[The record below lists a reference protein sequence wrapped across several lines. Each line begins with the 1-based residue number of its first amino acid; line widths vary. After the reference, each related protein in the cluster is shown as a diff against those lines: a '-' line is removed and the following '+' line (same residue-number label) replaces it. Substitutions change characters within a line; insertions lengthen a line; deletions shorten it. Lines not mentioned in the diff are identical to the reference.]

1 MQPDVPILTPELGI
15 NVNDRHQ
22 AFTDQILSGAKTIET
37 RSAPTLHPYIG
48 KKMGLVRTGKGKAM
62 LVGYVTIGEPKLY
75 TAESSFDSDFDSH
88 LVGKDSPFHISKSKK
103 GSKWGYTLSDVE
115 KVEPRLLKDGTGV
128 APNPRVARRLQKIA
142 DHVRVKLARTP
153 SQPMTAES
161 FGSLWHMARTPNAHL
176 EKISGGTIPFIH
188 PDPSSGV
195 WKTESA
201 EQVRNSPSA
210 VHFVAHHPDQ
220 FNPQIIEPESPNEPF
235 VDVHT
240 HRGTDNPFFDSIAR
254 SSSEFGASIDDLEQ
268 RRGLSPGSMN
278 KAERNRAIDDIVSGQ
293 GRIRRMVGL
302 PQRSDGAEPTVYFKS
317 HRAAKLAAVLTGG
330 HVESVSFEPKLVAK
344 GAINTLKNGPYSRI
358 YLPTFFDIRNGV
370 NDASFSECLL
380 PNPDPEAGE
389 FYRGAPHVLAKH
401 PVFGEYMTNVGER
414 NPANVGRYNPA
425 YYGFIYKYSSHRSV
439 QLRQNNWRPDGDTI
453 ASYGNPPLHFTPEIL
468 DDVGR
473 ELHAQVVANP
483 GDHLARAVLAD
494 HLDNMGHHEHA
505 DNWRQTLPLKFRKSG
520 APVRYSAEQDD
531 VPSSTLPSSNP
542 ASTSFGSTKD
552 WLVKNDPHP
561 MWLNGRRTSEVAA
574 TNVGPVR
581 HLSHDD
587 SQLSAVHFVAGH
599 PAQMSPIS
607 TFDLNFPAQGIK
619 VLGIRNPERGLR
631 GPEASSYLPE
641 HNVSYNFGG
650 EPSQEFTRDSERD
663 FLDRVRGGA
672 MQVNREILDE
682 LGVKGATTVN
692 GIDVQDAFT
701 PLFKDRDA
709 AERMANS
716 VGGYVHT
723 IHIDPSR
730 LRGRKSPL
738 GSQTYGGTVYPELLS
753 NDRFQLIDNR
763 ASGTPPT
770 NLRQSVITLSK
781 HPEHGEYILAHNMR
795 HLTKDTFSQRSNHFS
810 GSLSKA
816 ERFGVNSGGVPSRNS
831 AYSGWWADQARKS
844 HIVPLI
850 SQYWRNLIDLHSEHH
865 NDPWNEDYNL
875 PMVLSADGIGGD
887 YTPPT
892 RQLINSMGD
901 AAQHLYAMALADRN
915 DHLPRMVLADM
926 FDEHGHDGAANFMR
940 ASIPHHVRRQLKLAK
955 NGDVFH
961 TLVWHNSETDEPISQ
976 FDASKAS
983 KTALL
988 GPAFYFSKQPKRW
1001 NLPGSKGIDR
1011 PYLVGG
1017 NLIDLSKPLEPEH
1030 AQAIASV
1037 LGRNSEAPLLAL
1049 EHKFGSVSKGL
1060 EAAGFDGAWH
1070 LGPSGK
1076 TNVIDLAMFK
1086 PHLIK
1091 PAPQSDDGQSGRVKL
1106 AKGEKPDA
1114 NWQPKPGADVEVHS
1128 DESGGYPTSG
1138 FYKGPSSIPGKHIV
1152 VKQNDDGDI
1161 RKSKVPEHQIY
1172 APGGFAH
1179 MGPSVAQQQISP
1191 ETAQDQ
1197 PAQQPQQPSFQR
1209 GDSITFRQ
1217 YNNRIYEA
1225 TYGRRLNEGESGMP
1239 GSDWH
1244 EVHKK
1249 GEGDSP
1255 TWIQGRDINPQQS
1268 AAPQQSQRSK
1278 DFSDNPPEAGDVI
1291 RIDSSLS
1298 GDRFHNGTYR
1308 VTPDHRGE
1316 IWHTNGREIRVEP
1329 VGNSPV
1335 NPSGFIPVRGRN
1347 YFMVNQAERQAPEPA
1362 EKQQQQ
1368 QPELIAPLRHPEI
1381 GPRMSFIDNAHKLAT
1396 GDIIHTYFR
1405 YVDEDGE
1412 QHYRLLH
1419 SQPRM
1424 FVDIDDDRGTFR
1436 SHRINDDGT
1445 ASPAHFSAPSAWNG
1459 SELPMFSLVQ
1469 RAAETYRRVNSGLP
1483 ELAEPGASPAPAAPY
1498 LTPEQIA
1505 DAHFNVGEDVHVRD
1519 ENGSTDVGTYSRIHL
1534 TPSGE
1539 IQHIVSLSGN
1549 LGEAAFNPENVWH
1562 WYGASSRHKA
1572 FRSPESQ
1579 TQVNDRLQSVS
1590 PGRRVWVDVVGTG
1603 SLSSHRRATLVGV
1616 NPDATI
1622 SVRLDGKTDPIKVPL
1637 SRVKDNSDQSPPH
1650 VDMFD
1655 GSPISIIDAANGEV
1669 HHGVYRGPVRPN
1681 RNGQSVHDAILSAG
1695 LPYGENWTDPNRRPE
1710 DFVHVVEI
1718 RTPQGPLPVA
1728 VERRDL
1734 LPRFAQGVTH
1744 NEANED
1750 PRSGANTL
1758 MKVASAFEPTAPDE
1772 AARFRERAAEL
1783 LTRPVRT
1790 INRPVVGGP
1799 ALTTSQHT
1807 RSRSAS
1813 PLSGGSAAPANAPPI
1828 DKKLERMIFNAGER
1842 NYDDVAESLRD
1853 KFSEMFGEEIDDQT
1867 IMDILR
1873 VPRAF
1878 PGSDPNHPAF
1888 SPENLSLDLGIYSDS
1903 VSSTVRS
1910 KLPNYKFHANTGV
1923 GPGDVSNQSQGHSGM
1938 KGTHDKFISTPH
1950 ILQNQ
1955 ANAAHRLGINKLKVN
1970 AALTNPVIDPHNGYT
1985 GGIVWPTYGYTKD
1998 LERINDWDD
2007 VQLAEA
2013 IAIARRNNPDLHAI
2027 DDSELTLNHLLDS
2040 KEGIDWYTE
2049 NEPHRHGGK
2058 HYLNATSGHMVF
2070 HTDPNSISHRI
2081 LARKVRRLEQNA
2093 ASRSSPS

>member
-1 MQPDVPILTPELGI
+1 
-15 NVNDRHQ
+15 
-22 AFTDQILSGAKTIET
+22 
-37 RSAPTLHPYIG
+37 
-48 KKMGLVRTGKGKAM
+48 
-62 LVGYVTIGEPKLY
+62 
-75 TAESSFDSDFDSH
+75 
-88 LVGKDSPFHISKSKK
+88 
-103 GSKWGYTLSDVE
+103 
-115 KVEPRLLKDGTGV
+115 
-128 APNPRVARRLQKIA
+128 
-142 DHVRVKLARTP
+142 
-153 SQPMTAES
+153 
-161 FGSLWHMARTPNAHL
+161 
-176 EKISGGTIPFIH
+176 
-188 PDPSSGV
+188 
-195 WKTESA
+195 
-201 EQVRNSPSA
+201 
-210 VHFVAHHPDQ
+210 
-220 FNPQIIEPESPNEPF
+220 
-235 VDVHT
+235 
-240 HRGTDNPFFDSIAR
+240 
-254 SSSEFGASIDDLEQ
+254 
-268 RRGLSPGSMN
+268 
-278 KAERNRAIDDIVSGQ
+278 
-293 GRIRRMVGL
+293 
-302 PQRSDGAEPTVYFKS
+302 
-317 HRAAKLAAVLTGG
+317 
-330 HVESVSFEPKLVAK
+330 
-344 GAINTLKNGPYSRI
+344 
-358 YLPTFFDIRNGV
+358 
-370 NDASFSECLL
+370 
-380 PNPDPEAGE
+380 
-389 FYRGAPHVLAKH
+389 
-401 PVFGEYMTNVGER
+401 
-414 NPANVGRYNPA
+414 
-425 YYGFIYKYSSHRSV
+425 
-439 QLRQNNWRPDGDTI
+439 
-453 ASYGNPPLHFTPEIL
+453 
-468 DDVGR
+468 
-473 ELHAQVVANP
+473 
-483 GDHLARAVLAD
+483 
-494 HLDNMGHHEHA
+494 
-505 DNWRQTLPLKFRKSG
+505 
-520 APVRYSAEQDD
+520 
-531 VPSSTLPSSNP
+531 
-542 ASTSFGSTKD
+542 
-552 WLVKNDPHP
+552 
-561 MWLNGRRTSEVAA
+561 
-574 TNVGPVR
+574 
-581 HLSHDD
+581 
-587 SQLSAVHFVAGH
+587 
-599 PAQMSPIS
+599 
-607 TFDLNFPAQGIK
+607 
-619 VLGIRNPERGLR
+619 
-631 GPEASSYLPE
+631 
-641 HNVSYNFGG
+641 
-650 EPSQEFTRDSERD
+650 
-663 FLDRVRGGA
+663 
-672 MQVNREILDE
+672 
-682 LGVKGATTVN
+682 
-692 GIDVQDAFT
+692 
-701 PLFKDRDA
+701 
-709 AERMANS
+709 
-716 VGGYVHT
+716 
-723 IHIDPSR
+723 
-730 LRGRKSPL
+730 
-738 GSQTYGGTVYPELLS
+738 
-753 NDRFQLIDNR
+753 
-763 ASGTPPT
+763 
-770 NLRQSVITLSK
+770 
-781 HPEHGEYILAHNMR
+781 
-795 HLTKDTFSQRSNHFS
+795 
-810 GSLSKA
+810 
-816 ERFGVNSGGVPSRNS
+816 
-831 AYSGWWADQARKS
+831 
-844 HIVPLI
+844 
-850 SQYWRNLIDLHSEHH
+850 
-865 NDPWNEDYNL
+865 
-875 PMVLSADGIGGD
+875 
-887 YTPPT
+887 
-892 RQLINSMGD
+892 
-901 AAQHLYAMALADRN
+901 
-915 DHLPRMVLADM
+915 
-926 FDEHGHDGAANFMR
+926 
-940 ASIPHHVRRQLKLAK
+940 
-955 NGDVFH
+955 
-961 TLVWHNSETDEPISQ
+961 
-976 FDASKAS
+976 
-983 KTALL
+983 
-988 GPAFYFSKQPKRW
+988 
-1001 NLPGSKGIDR
+1001 
-1011 PYLVGG
+1011 
-1017 NLIDLSKPLEPEH
+1017 
-1030 AQAIASV
+1030 
-1037 LGRNSEAPLLAL
+1037 
-1049 EHKFGSVSKGL
+1049 
-1060 EAAGFDGAWH
+1060 
-1070 LGPSGK
+1070 
-1076 TNVIDLAMFK
+1076 MFK

-1091 PAPQSDDGQSGRVKL
+1091 PAPQSGGEQSGRVKL

-1239 GSDWH
+1239 GSNWH

-1842 NYDDVAESLRD
+1842 RRR
-1853 KFSEMFGEEIDDQT
+1853 K
-1867 IMDILR
+1867 
-1873 VPRAF
+1873 
-1878 PGSDPNHPAF
+1878 
-1888 SPENLSLDLGIYSDS
+1888 
-1903 VSSTVRS
+1903 SSR
-1910 KLPNYKFHANTGV
+1910 
-1923 GPGDVSNQSQGHSGM
+1923 Q
-1938 KGTHDKFISTPH
+1938 I
-1950 ILQNQ
+1950 
-1955 ANAAHRLGINKLKVN
+1955 
-1970 AALTNPVIDPHNGYT
+1970 
-1985 GGIVWPTYGYTKD
+1985 
-1998 LERINDWDD
+1998 
-2007 VQLAEA
+2007 
-2013 IAIARRNNPDLHAI
+2013 
-2027 DDSELTLNHLLDS
+2027 
-2040 KEGIDWYTE
+2040 
-2049 NEPHRHGGK
+2049 
-2058 HYLNATSGHMVF
+2058 
-2070 HTDPNSISHRI
+2070 
-2081 LARKVRRLEQNA
+2081 
-2093 ASRSSPS
+2093 